1 MLTVESRVNLND
13 ASFEELLNALH
24 DGVYITDGQGL
35 TLKVN
40 QAYERLTG
48 LNGAELLGRP
58 MQELVKSGV
67 ISQSASLRVLQDG
80 RPVSVMQSLSHGKK
94 LLVSATPILAA
105 DQSIRYVVSTVRDMT
120 ELLRIKR
127 ERDELQQLKQLR
139 TSTARLHAGQR
150 DDLLQSPLMADQE
163 VSGRVFAQAR
173 QVADCDVKVLLQGET
188 GVGKTLVAQF
198 IHNAS
203 ARAREP
209 FLALNCGA
217 LPENL
222 IEAELFGYAPGAFT
236 GAGSKGKRGLLEL
249 AHNGTLF
256 LDEIGDLPLAVQ
268 VKLLKVIE
276 ENRFIPVGGLELKEV
291 DVRIISATHHDLKQ
305 RVAEGKFR
313 ADLYYRLNVVP
324 IAIPALRE
332 RSEEIGP
339 LLEYYLEHF
348 NQRYQRQVQWSLEA
362 LELLGEYAWPGNIRE
377 LINVVERLVVTCS
390 GQVIEALDLPEDLI
404 EQQARNTD
412 DSRLPLRKVLEN
424 AERQAIRAALQL
436 HKTTRLAAKALG
448 VSQATV
454 VQKMKRWEHS
464 D

>member
-1 MLTVESRVNLND
+1 MNFND

-24 DGVYITDGQGL
+24 DGVYITDGQGK

-48 LNGAELLGRP
+48 LSGADLLGRQ
-58 MQELVKSGV
+58 MQELVKSGL

-80 RPVSVMQSLSHGKK
+80 KPTSVMHSLSQGKK

-120 ELLRIKR
+120 ELLRMKR

-139 TSTARLHAGQR
+139 NSTARLHAGQR
-150 DDLLQSPLMADQE
+150 DNLLQSPLMADQE
-163 VSGRVFAQAR
+163 VSGRVFALAR

-188 GVGKTLVAQF
+188 GVGKTLVAQY

-203 ARAREP
+203 GRAREP

-324 IAIPALRE
+324 IMIPALRE
-332 RSEEIGP
+332 RSEEVGP
-339 LLEYYLEHF
+339 LLEYYLQHF
-348 NQRYQRQVQWSLEA
+348 NQRYQRQAQWSLEA
-362 LELLGEYAWPGNIRE
+362 LDLLGEYAWPGNIRE

-390 GQVIEALDLPEDLI
+390 NPLIEALDLPEEIIDV
-404 EQQARNTD
+404 QARNTD

-424 AERQAIRAALQL
+424 AERQAIRSALQL

>member
-1 MLTVESRVNLND
+1 MNFND

-24 DGVYITDGQGL
+24 DGVYITDGQGK

-48 LNGAELLGRP
+48 LSGADLLGRQ
-58 MQELVKSGV
+58 MQELVKSGL

-80 RPVSVMQSLSHGKK
+80 KPTSVMQSLSQGKK

-120 ELLRIKR
+120 ELLRMKR

-139 TSTARLHAGQR
+139 NSTARLHAGQR
-150 DDLLQSPLMADQE
+150 DNLLQSPLMADQE
-163 VSGRVFAQAR
+163 VSGRVFALAR

-188 GVGKTLVAQF
+188 GVGKTLAAQF

-203 ARAREP
+203 GRAKEP

-236 GAGSKGKRGLLEL
+236 GAGTKGKRGLLEL

-305 RVAEGKFR
+305 QVAEGKFR

-324 IAIPALRE
+324 ISIPALRE

-339 LLEYYLEHF
+339 LLEYYLAHF
-348 NQRYQRQVQWSLEA
+348 NQRYSRQAQWSLEA

-377 LINVVERLVVTCS
+377 LINVVERLVVTCNS
-390 GQVIEALDLPEDLI
+390 QVIEALDLPEDI
-404 EQQARNTD
+404 IDRQARNTD

-424 AERQAIRAALQL
+424 AERQAIRAALQV

>member
-1 MLTVESRVNLND
+1 MNFND

-24 DGVYITDGQGL
+24 DGVYITDGQGK

-48 LNGAELLGRP
+48 LSGADLLGRQ
-58 MQELVKSGV
+58 MQELVKSGL

-80 RPVSVMQSLSHGKK
+80 KPTSVMQSLSQGKK

-120 ELLRIKR
+120 ELLRMKR

-139 TSTARLHAGQR
+139 NSTARLHAGQR
-150 DDLLQSPLMADQE
+150 DNLLQSPLMADQE
-163 VSGRVFAQAR
+163 VSGRVFALAR

-188 GVGKTLVAQF
+188 GVGKTLVAQY

-203 ARAREP
+203 GRAREP

-324 IAIPALRE
+324 IMIPALRE
-332 RSEEIGP
+332 RSEEVGP
-339 LLEYYLEHF
+339 LLEYYLQHF
-348 NQRYQRQVQWSLEA
+348 NQRYQRQAQWSLEA
-362 LELLGEYAWPGNIRE
+362 LDLLGEYAWPGNIRE

-390 GQVIEALDLPEDLI
+390 NPVIEALDLPEEIIDV
-404 EQQARNTD
+404 QARNTD

-424 AERQAIRAALQL
+424 AERQAIRSALQL

-454 VQKMKRWEHS
+454 VQKMKRWERS

>member
-1 MLTVESRVNLND
+1 MNFND

-24 DGVYITDGQGL
+24 DGVYITDGQGK

-48 LNGAELLGRP
+48 LSGADLLGRQ
-58 MQELVKSGV
+58 MQELVKSGL

-80 RPVSVMQSLSHGKK
+80 KPTSVMQSLSQGKK

-120 ELLRIKR
+120 ELLRMKR

-139 TSTARLHAGQR
+139 NSTARLHAGQR
-150 DDLLQSPLMADQE
+150 DNLLQSPLMADQE
-163 VSGRVFAQAR
+163 VSGRVFALAR

-203 ARAREP
+203 GRAKEP

-236 GAGSKGKRGLLEL
+236 GAGTKGKRGLLEL

-305 RVAEGKFR
+305 QVAEGKFR

-324 IAIPALRE
+324 ISIPALRE

-339 LLEYYLEHF
+339 LLEYYLAHF
-348 NQRYQRQVQWSLEA
+348 NQRYSRQAQWSLEA

-377 LINVVERLVVTCS
+377 LINVVERLVVTCNS
-390 GQVIEALDLPEDLI
+390 QVIEALDLPEDI
-404 EQQARNTD
+404 IDRQARNTD

-424 AERQAIRAALQL
+424 AERQAIRAALQV

>member
-1 MLTVESRVNLND
+1 VNFND

-24 DGVYITDGQGL
+24 DGVYITDGQGK

-48 LNGAELLGRP
+48 LSGADLLGRQ
-58 MQELVKSGV
+58 MQELVKSGL

-80 RPVSVMQSLSHGKK
+80 KPTSVMQSLSQGKK

-120 ELLRIKR
+120 ELLRMKR

-139 TSTARLHAGQR
+139 NSTARLHAGQR
-150 DDLLQSPLMADQE
+150 DNLLQSPLMADQE
-163 VSGRVFAQAR
+163 VSGRVFALAR

-203 ARAREP
+203 GRAKEP

-236 GAGSKGKRGLLEL
+236 GAGTKGKRGLLEL

-305 RVAEGKFR
+305 QVAEGKFR

-324 IAIPALRE
+324 ISIPALRE

-339 LLEYYLEHF
+339 LLEYYLAHF
-348 NQRYQRQVQWSLEA
+348 NQRYSRQAQCSLEA

-377 LINVVERLVVTCS
+377 LINVVERLVVTCNS
-390 GQVIEALDLPEDLI
+390 QVIEALDLPEDI
-404 EQQARNTD
+404 IDRQARNTD

-424 AERQAIRAALQL
+424 AERQAIRAALQV

>member
-1 MLTVESRVNLND
+1 VNFND

-24 DGVYITDGQGL
+24 DGVYITDGQGK

-48 LNGAELLGRP
+48 LSGAELLGRQ
-58 MQELVKSGV
+58 MQELVKSGL

-80 RPVSVMQSLSHGKK
+80 KPTSVMQSLSQGKK

-120 ELLRIKR
+120 ELLRMKR

-139 TSTARLHAGQR
+139 NSTARLHAGQR
-150 DDLLQSPLMADQE
+150 DNLLQSPLMADQE
-163 VSGRVFAQAR
+163 VSGRVFALAR

-188 GVGKTLVAQF
+188 GVGKTLVAQY

-203 ARAREP
+203 GRAREP

-324 IAIPALRE
+324 IMIPALRE
-332 RSEEIGP
+332 RSEEVGP
-339 LLEYYLEHF
+339 LLEYYLQHF
-348 NQRYQRQVQWSLEA
+348 NQRYQRQAQWSLEA
-362 LELLGEYAWPGNIRE
+362 LDLLGEYAWPGNIRE

-390 GQVIEALDLPEDLI
+390 NPVIEALDLPEEIIDR
-404 EQQARNTD
+404 QARNTD

-424 AERQAIRAALQL
+424 AERQAIRSALQL

-454 VQKMKRWEHS
+454 VQKMKRWERS

>member
-1 MLTVESRVNLND
+1 MNVND

-24 DGVYITDGQGL
+24 DGVYITDGDGK

-40 QAYERLTG
+40 QAYERQTG
-48 LNGAELLGRP
+48 LSGADLIGRS
-58 MQELVKSGV
+58 MQELVKGGV
-67 ISQSASLRVLQDG
+67 LSQSATLRVLHEG
-80 RPVSVMQSLSHGKK
+80 RPVSVMQSLSQGKK
-94 LLVSATPILAA
+94 LLVSATPILDAENRI
-105 DQSIRYVVSTVRDMT
+105 SYVVSTVRDMT
-120 ELLRIKR
+120 ELLRMKH

-139 TSTARLHAGQR
+139 NSTAKLHAGQR
-150 DDLLQSPLMADQE
+150 DNLLRSPLMADQE
-163 VSGRVFAQAR
+163 VSGSIFSLAR
-173 QVADCDVKVLLQGET
+173 QVASSSVKVLLQGET

-203 ARAREP
+203 PRASEP

-236 GAGSKGKRGLLEL
+236 GAGPKGKRGLLEL
-249 AHNGTLF
+249 AHHGTLF
-256 LDEIGDLPLAVQ
+256 LDEIGDLPLPVQ

-291 DVRIISATHHDLKQ
+291 DVRIISATHHDLK
-305 RVAEGKFR
+305 RLVAEGRFR

-324 IAIPALRE
+324 INIPALRE
-332 RSEEIGP
+332 RREETPP
-339 LLEYYLEHF
+339 LLHYYLDRF
-348 NQRYQRQVQWSLEA
+348 NVRYERQVQWSLEA
-362 LELLGEYAWPGNIRE
+362 LDLMCDYAWPGNIRE
-377 LINVVERLVVTCS
+377 LINIVERLVVTNQT
-390 GQVIEALDLPEDLI
+390 GNIEALDMPEEILNLNPL
-404 EQQARNTD
+404 NTD

-424 AERQAIRAALQL
+424 AERNAIRAALRA

>member
-1 MLTVESRVNLND
+1 VNFND

-24 DGVYITDGQGL
+24 DGVYITDGQGK

-48 LNGAELLGRP
+48 LSGADLLGRQ
-58 MQELVKSGV
+58 MQELVKSGL

-80 RPVSVMQSLSHGKK
+80 KPTSVMQSLSQGKK

-120 ELLRIKR
+120 ELLRMKR

-139 TSTARLHAGQR
+139 NSTARLHAGQR
-150 DDLLQSPLMADQE
+150 DNLLQSPLMADQE
-163 VSGRVFAQAR
+163 VSGRVFALAR

-203 ARAREP
+203 GRSKEP

-236 GAGSKGKRGLLEL
+236 GAGTKGKRGLLEL

-305 RVAEGKFR
+305 QVAEGKFR

-324 IAIPALRE
+324 ISIPALRE

-339 LLEYYLEHF
+339 LLEYYLAHF
-348 NQRYQRQVQWSLEA
+348 NQRYSRQAQWSLEA
-362 LELLGEYAWPGNIRE
+362 LELLGDYAWPGNIRE
-377 LINVVERLVVTCS
+377 LINVVERLVVTCNS
-390 GQVIEALDLPEDLI
+390 QVIEALDLPEDIIDL
-404 EQQARNTD
+404 QARNTD

-424 AERQAIRAALQL
+424 AERQAIRAALQV

>member
-1 MLTVESRVNLND
+1 MEPTVNVND

-24 DGVYITDGQGL
+24 DGVYITDGDGK

-40 QAYERLTG
+40 RAYERLTG
-48 LNGAELLGRP
+48 LNGAELIGRP
-58 MQELVKSGV
+58 MQELVKEGV
-67 ISQSASLRVLQDG
+67 ISQSASLRVLQEG
-80 RPVSVMQSLSHGKK
+80 QPVSVMQSLSQGKK
-94 LLVSATPILAA
+94 LLVSATPIL
-105 DQSIRYVVSTVRDMT
+105 DEHKHIRYVVSTVRDMT
-120 ELLRIKR
+120 ELLRMKH

-139 TSTARLHAGQR
+139 NSTAKLHAGQR
-150 DDLLQSPLMADQE
+150 DNLLHSPLMADQE
-163 VSGRVFAQAR
+163 VSGRVFALAR
-173 QVADCDVKVLLQGET
+173 QVAASSVKVLLQGET

-203 ARAREP
+203 PRAKEP

-236 GAGSKGKRGLLEL
+236 GAGPKGKRGLLEL
-249 AHNGTLF
+249 AHHGTLF

-305 RVAEGKFR
+305 RVAEGHFR
-313 ADLYYRLNVVP
+313 ADLFYRLNVVP
-324 IAIPALRE
+324 INIPALRE
-332 RSEEIGP
+332 RSEEIPP
-339 LLEYYLEHF
+339 LLHYYLDSF
-348 NQRYQRQVQWSLEA
+348 NTRYARQVQWSLEA
-362 LELLGEYAWPGNIRE
+362 LDLMCEYAWPGNIRE
-377 LINVVERLVVTCS
+377 LINIVERLVVTNQT
-390 GQVIEALDLPEDLI
+390 GTIEALDMPEEILNLHT
-404 EQQARNTD
+404 QNTD

-424 AERQAIRAALQL
+424 AERSAIRAALQL

-454 VQKMKRWEHS
+454 VQKMKRWERS

>member
-1 MLTVESRVNLND
+1 MNFND

-24 DGVYITDGQGL
+24 DGVYITDGQGK

-48 LNGAELLGRP
+48 LSGAELLGRQ
-58 MQELVKSGV
+58 MQELVKSGL

-80 RPVSVMQSLSHGKK
+80 KPTSVMQSLSQGKK

-120 ELLRIKR
+120 ELLRMKR

-139 TSTARLHAGQR
+139 NSTARLHAGQR
-150 DDLLQSPLMADQE
+150 DNLLQSPLMADQE
-163 VSGRVFAQAR
+163 VSGRVFALAR

-188 GVGKTLVAQF
+188 GVGKTLVAQY

-203 ARAREP
+203 GRAREP

-324 IAIPALRE
+324 IMIPALRE
-332 RSEEIGP
+332 RSEEVGP
-339 LLEYYLEHF
+339 LLEYYLQHF
-348 NQRYQRQVQWSLEA
+348 NQRYQRQAQWSLEA
-362 LELLGEYAWPGNIRE
+362 LDLLGEYAWPGNIRE

-390 GQVIEALDLPEDLI
+390 NPVIEALDLPEEIIDR
-404 EQQARNTD
+404 QARNTD

-424 AERQAIRAALQL
+424 AERQAIRSALQL

-454 VQKMKRWEHS
+454 VQKMKRWERS